1 MGVIVTEC
9 GRFQPAIC
17 YGMPGLIIIQAKCY
31 TRSTHA
37 RLFLLIF
44 QKVALHFTM
53 NPVVTSTRFVIQYQH
68 TSHPTSNPSQPET
81 KPPKKGERH
90 ASFHAMISTPLHGLL
105 FTCAVPGLCMRVK
118 WEAC

>member
-1 MGVIVTEC
+1 VWSLSASYM
-9 GRFQPAIC
+9 
-17 YGMPGLIIIQAKCY
+17 LWD
-31 TRSTHA
+31 A
-37 RLFLLIF
+37 RTGYHSGKVLYEKHNACLFLLIF